1 MTNEQRAK
9 FIGRMA
15 VTGGEAGV
23 VGVMVAAFPILF
35 LGSAFM
41 GDAAIPVMLL
51 AHGLLLGHYLARRLT
66 RDAGFTIEQARVL
79 RIAPPVALVVGFL
92 AMDWYWG
99 MIFDPL
105 TSAMQGAMFGGIAGL
120 IIGLAMLRLP
130 LVVTQGRNFAVPAA
144 MLVAGAIMGSLA
156 GVMIATP
163 LLWMAAMPVWQAGV
177 TAAMARFLDV
187 PPPSD
192 R

>member
-1 MTNEQRAK
+1 MTNEQRMK

-35 LGSAFM
+35 VGSVFM

-51 AHGLLLGHYLARRLT
+51 GHGLLLGYYLARKLT
-66 RDAGFTIEQARVL
+66 RDAGFTPEQARVL
-79 RIAPPVALVVGFL
+79 RIAPPIALVIGFL

-105 TSAMQGAMFGGIAGL
+105 TSAMQGVMFGGIAGL

-130 LVVTQGRNFAVPAA
+130 LVAMGGRAAIVPAA
-144 MLVAGAIMGSLA
+144 MLAAGAIMGSLT
-156 GVMIATP
+156 GVMIAMP

-177 TAAMARFLDV
+177 TAAMACFLEVAAPRD
-187 PPPSD
+187 
-192 R
+192 

>member
-1 MTNEQRAK
+1 MTTEQRLK

-35 LGSAFM
+35 LGSVFM

-51 AHGLLLGHYLARRLT
+51 GHGLLLGYYLARKLT
-66 RDAGFTIEQARVL
+66 RDAGFTTEQARVL
-79 RIAPPVALVVGFL
+79 RIAPPIALVIGFL

-105 TSAMQGAMFGGIAGL
+105 TSAMQGVMFGGIAGL

-130 LVVTQGRNFAVPAA
+130 LVAMGGRAAIVPAA
-144 MLVAGAIMGSLA
+144 MLAAGAIMGSLA
-156 GVMIATP
+156 GAMIAMP

-177 TAAMARFLDV
+177 TAAMAGFLEV
-187 PPPSD
+187 AAPQG
-192 R
+192 

>member
-35 LGSAFM
+35 VGSVFM

-51 AHGLLLGHYLARRLT
+51 GHGLLLGYYLARKLT
-66 RDAGFTIEQARVL
+66 RDAGFTTEQARVL
-79 RIAPPVALVVGFL
+79 RIAPPIALVIGFL

-105 TSAMQGAMFGGIAGL
+105 TSAMQGVMFGGIAGL

-130 LVVTQGRNFAVPAA
+130 LVAMGGRAAIVPAA
-144 MLVAGAIMGSLA
+144 MLAAGAIMGSLA
-156 GVMIATP
+156 GAMIAMP

-177 TAAMARFLDV
+177 TAAMAGFLEVAAPRD
-187 PPPSD
+187 
-192 R
+192 

>member
-1 MTNEQRAK
+1 MTNEQRMK

-35 LGSAFM
+35 VGSVFM

-51 AHGLLLGHYLARRLT
+51 GHGLLLGYYLARKLT
-66 RDAGFTIEQARVL
+66 RDAGFTTEQARVL
-79 RIAPPVALVVGFL
+79 RIAPPIALVIGFL

-105 TSAMQGAMFGGIAGL
+105 TSAMQGVMFGGIAGL

-130 LVVTQGRNFAVPAA
+130 LVAMGGRAAIVPAA
-144 MLVAGAIMGSLA
+144 MLAAGAIMGSLA
-156 GVMIATP
+156 GAMIAMP

-177 TAAMARFLDV
+177 TAAMAGFLEV
-187 PPPSD
+187 AAPQG
-192 R
+192 

>member
-35 LGSAFM
+35 VGSVFM

-51 AHGLLLGHYLARRLT
+51 GHGLLLGYYLARKLT
-66 RDAGFTIEQARVL
+66 RDAGFTTEQARVL
-79 RIAPPVALVVGFL
+79 RIAPPIALVIGFL

-105 TSAMQGAMFGGIAGL
+105 TSAMQGVMFGGIAGL

-130 LVVTQGRNFAVPAA
+130 LVAMGGRAAIVPAA
-144 MLVAGAIMGSLA
+144 MLAAGAIMGSLA
-156 GVMIATP
+156 GAMIAMP

-177 TAAMARFLDV
+177 TAAMAGFLEV
-187 PPPSD
+187 AAPQG
-192 R
+192 

>member
-1 MTNEQRAK
+1 MTNEQRMK

-35 LGSAFM
+35 VGSVFM

-51 AHGLLLGHYLARRLT
+51 GHGLLLGYYLARKLT
-66 RDAGFTIEQARVL
+66 RDAGFTTEQARVL
-79 RIAPPVALVVGFL
+79 RIAPPIALVIGFL

-105 TSAMQGAMFGGIAGL
+105 TSAMQGVMFGGIAGL

-130 LVVTQGRNFAVPAA
+130 LVAMGGRAAIVPAA

-156 GVMIATP
+156 GAMIAMP

-177 TAAMARFLDV
+177 TAAMAGFLEV
-187 PPPSD
+187 AAPQG
-192 R
+192 

>member
-35 LGSAFM
+35 VGSVFM

-51 AHGLLLGHYLARRLT
+51 GHGLLLGYYLARKLT
-66 RDAGFTIEQARVL
+66 RDAGFTTEQARIL
-79 RIAPPVALVVGFL
+79 RFAPPVALVVGFL

-105 TSAMQGAMFGGIAGL
+105 TSAMQGVMFGGIAGL

-130 LVVTQGRNFAVPAA
+130 LVAMGGRAAIVPAA
-144 MLVAGAIMGSLA
+144 MLAAGAIMGSLA
-156 GVMIATP
+156 GAMIAMP

-177 TAAMARFLDV
+177 TAAMAGFLEV
-187 PPPSD
+187 AAPQG
-192 R
+192 